1 MKKNLVLVAILAAI
15 AVFYLW
21 DTRRIKEKEEAEE
34 EAKKVFVHDGG
45 NIGQIT
51 LDKGTEVISAKKE
64 GENWLLTSPLETQGD
79 KTNWNSIAN
88 TLGNAKKQRTI
99 ESVTPEL
106 SAFGLDQPSLKVTI
120 ADLGGAT
127 PEQILI
133 GKKTPTGSET
143 YAMLT
148 SASDTVFTV
157 YNSVPTAADKS
168 LFDLRDKTILA
179 METKDVQR
187 VDVAVGPSSYQ
198 VSRSGDKD
206 WRITQPFLARGD
218 KTKTEGFINKIRNG
232 RVKQFVDEKPQDL
245 AQYGLVNPA
254 TRLVFWIGE
263 PGTES
268 QWSSKTLV
276 LGATS
281 AVSGQVYGKR
291 EGQDT
296 VFAVETSILSDVP
309 KSPDALRM
317 RKVTDMRSWDVDRF
331 AVARAGEVI
340 LEASK
345 EGTKWMVL
353 GPEKREADYT
363 GVSDLLRAITD
374 LEVYD
379 FVTEA
384 TDQTALGIDKPQ
396 MKFSL
401 ITRSATE
408 EIALSAPQE
417 RKALQVCYGAREN
430 PRELYA
436 LLIDDASEIFSK
448 VAGVKIKEA
457 TPEEED
463 KV

>member
-1 MKKNLVLVAILAAI
+1 
-15 AVFYLW
+15 
-21 DTRRIKEKEEAEE
+21 
-34 EAKKVFVHDGG
+34 
-45 NIGQIT
+45 
-51 LDKGTEVISAKKE
+51 
-64 GENWLLTSPLETQGD
+64 
-79 KTNWNSIAN
+79 
-88 TLGNAKKQRTI
+88 
-99 ESVTPEL
+99 
-106 SAFGLDQPSLKVTI
+106 
-120 ADLGGAT
+120 
-127 PEQILI
+127 
-133 GKKTPTGSET
+133 
-143 YAMLT
+143 
-148 SASDTVFTV
+148 
-157 YNSVPTAADKS
+157 
-168 LFDLRDKTILA
+168 
-179 METKDVQR
+179 
-187 VDVAVGPSSYQ
+187 
-198 VSRSGDKD
+198 
-206 WRITQPFLARGD
+206 
-218 KTKTEGFINKIRNG
+218 
-232 RVKQFVDEKPQDL
+232 
-245 AQYGLVNPA
+245 
-254 TRLVFWIGE
+254 
-263 PGTES
+263 
-268 QWSSKTLV
+268 
-276 LGATS
+276 
-281 AVSGQVYGKR
+281 VYGKR

-317 RKVTDMRSWDVDRF
+317 RKVTDMRSWDIDRF

-363 GVSDLLRAITD
+363 SVSDLLRAITD

-436 LLIDDASEIFSK
+436 LLIDDASKVFSK
-448 VAGVKIKEA
+448 VASVKIKEA
-457 TPEEED
+457 TPEEKN